1 MFVLALVAL
10 ACRGSSDNKPA
21 AGSGSALV
29 TQPKPETFDSCKVG
43 IDHLAKLACKA
54 PEAARQVMQARSA
67 IEGIVDTARKTPDT
81 DPQKFQVLCAQ
92 LVQAIDR
99 DAAKLDCAPRLDE
112 ATRLKIAGVLDAF
125 YAQRTKLVPTGDAAA
140 DAALQKIAAVRDA
153 ACACADVACIDK
165 LGPQLDAAVAQVP
178 PKARELGTKLLD
190 DAGRCLTRLRTR

>member
-1 MFVLALVAL
+1 MFVLALLAF
-10 ACRGSSDNKPA
+10 ACRGSSDDKRA
-21 AGSGSALV
+21 AGSGSALA

-54 PEAARQVMQARSA
+54 PEAARQVMQAKSA
-67 IEGIVDTARKTPDT
+67 IEGIADAARKTPDS

-99 DAAKLDCAPRLDE
+99 DAAKLDCAPRLDD
-112 ATRLKIAGVLDAF
+112 ATRLKLTGVLDAF

-140 DAALQKIAAVRDA
+140 DAAIKNIAAVRDA
-153 ACACADVACIDK
+153 ACACPDVACIDK

-178 PKARELGTKLLD
+178 PKGRELASKLLD